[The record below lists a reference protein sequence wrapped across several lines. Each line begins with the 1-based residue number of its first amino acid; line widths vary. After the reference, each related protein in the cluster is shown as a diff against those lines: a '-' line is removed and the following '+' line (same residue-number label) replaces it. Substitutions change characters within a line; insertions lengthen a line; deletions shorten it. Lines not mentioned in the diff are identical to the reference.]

1 MSGIYSFRDIFEIL
15 VIRFLNGNQ
24 VIFSDNQRD
33 LIDLNLTEFSVEIQG
48 FQDNEQMLV
57 VFDKFG
63 TFVRIQ
69 NVFQDQGTDVE
80 FLSEFA
86 DQVGIL

>member
-1 MSGIYSFRDIFEIL
+1 
-15 VIRFLNGNQ
+15 
-24 VIFSDNQRD
+24 
-33 LIDLNLTEFSVEIQG
+33 
-48 FQDNEQMLV
+48 MLV

-69 NVFQDQGTDVE
+69 DVFQDQGTDVE